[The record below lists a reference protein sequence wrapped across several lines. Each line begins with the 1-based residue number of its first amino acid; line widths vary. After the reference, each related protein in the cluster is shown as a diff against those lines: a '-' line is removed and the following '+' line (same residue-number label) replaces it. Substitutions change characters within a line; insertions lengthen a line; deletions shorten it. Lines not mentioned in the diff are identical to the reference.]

1 MATWSSP
8 ARGCCRVS
16 CNRPP
21 FIAWSCPRGASSAGC
36 GYPAART
43 GSHGGSWSTA
53 ACSSGWRR
61 WRHPVSDGD
70 AATGAGAGAGYPS
83 PPADALVIVPVRQT
97 VLFPGLVLPIT
108 VGRPRSVAAAQ
119 QAMREQRQLGILTQR
134 NPEVADPQPADMHSI
149 GCVANLARYVT
160 GQDGAHHLVCQGEQR
175 FEVLE
180 FLEGWPFLVARTA
193 LIAEP
198 DSRSPEIEARFL
210 SLRQQAVEALQL
222 LPQAPPELISAIQS
236 ITHPAQLADLAA
248 AYMDLK
254 PEEKQEVLE
263 TVDVTERMDRV
274 ARMLGQRIEVLRLSQ
289 EIGQRTRAAL
299 DERQREVLLREQ
311 MAASRRG
318 LGEGEEGKA
327 EIADLDQAIAKAQM
341 PKEVEEQARKELRR
355 LERLPEASA
364 EHGMV
369 RSYLDRLIELPWA
382 LPEEPSIDIAEAQRI
397 LDEDHSGLDKIKRR
411 IIEYLAVRKLAPHGK
426 APILCLVGP
435 PGVGK
440 TSLGQSIARAM
451 GRKFVRVS
459 LGGVHDEAEIR
470 GHRRTY
476 IGALP
481 GNIIQAIRKAG
492 TRDCVMMLDEI
503 DKVGAS
509 IQGDPAAA
517 LLEVLDPEQNNTFR
531 DNYLAVPFDLS
542 RVVFITTANLLDTIP
557 GPLRDRMEVIQLSG
571 YTANEKLEIAR
582 RYLVRRQLEANG
594 LTPEQAEI
602 SDGALREIIQ
612 RYTREAG
619 VRSLEREIG
628 KALRHAAVRIAE
640 GESGPIRIVVDDLAT
655 VLGPA
660 QFESE
665 LAMRTSIPGVATGLA
680 WTPVGGDILF
690 IEATRTP
697 GSGRLILTGQLGEVM
712 RESAQAALSIVKNRA
727 TDFGIDVTRF
737 EKTDIHVHVPAGAI
751 PKDGPSAGVAMFM
764 ALVSLMTDRTVRS
777 DTAMT
782 GEISLRGL
790 VLPVGGIK
798 EKVVAAARAGITRVM
813 LPARNRKDFEE
824 IPEEVRASMQFVW
837 LDLVDEAI
845 SGALQPLAERAVE
858 PRRTGT

>member
-1 MATWSSP
+1 VADLEAKDTS
-8 ARGCCRVS
+8 G
-16 CNRPP
+16 
-21 FIAWSCPRGASSAGC
+21 
-36 GYPAART
+36 T
-43 GSHGGSWSTA
+43 TA
-53 ACSSGWRR
+53 
-61 WRHPVSDGD
+61 
-70 AATGAGAGAGYPS
+70 PS
-83 PPADALVIVPVRQT
+83 LPSDALIIVPVRSA
-97 VLFPGLVLPIT
+97 VLFPGMVLPIS
-108 VGRPRSVAAAQ
+108 VGRPGSIAAAQ
-119 QAMREQRQLGILTQR
+119 QAVREQRQIGILMQR
-134 NPEVADPQPADMHSI
+134 DQGTEDPRPGDLYRV
-149 GCVANLARYVT
+149 GTVANLVRYVT
-160 GQDGAHHLVCQGEQR
+160 APDGNHHLICQGDQR
-175 FEVLE
+175 FQAMD
-180 FLEGWPFLVARTA
+180 FLEGWPFLVARVVRVP
-193 LIAEP
+193 EP
-198 DSRSPEIEARFL
+198 SSRSPEIEARFL
-210 SLRQQAVEALQL
+210 NLQRQTVEALQL
-222 LPQAPPELISAIQS
+222 LPQAPAELLSAVQS
-236 ITHPAQLADLAA
+236 ITTPAQLADLAT
-248 AYMDLK
+248 AYMDVK
-254 PEEKQEVLE
+254 PEEKQEILE
-263 TVDVTERMDRV
+263 TIDVT
-274 ARMLGQRIEVLRLSQ
+274 ARMEKVSRLLAQRIEVLRLSQ
-289 EIGQRTRAAL
+289 EIGRQTKAAL

-311 MAASRRG
+311 LAAIRRQ

-327 EIADLDQAIAKAQM
+327 EIAELSEAVGKARM

-355 LERLPEASA
+355 LERMPEASA

-369 RSYLDRLIELPWA
+369 RSYLDWLVELPWQ
-382 LPEEPSIDIAEAQRI
+382 LPEEAPIDIAEARRI
-397 LDEDHSGLDKIKRR
+397 LDEDHYGLDKIKRR
-411 IIEYLAVRKLAPHGK
+411 IVEYLAVRKLAPQGK

-492 TRDCVMMLDEI
+492 TRNCVMMLDEI
-503 DKVGAS
+503 DKLGRG
-509 IQGDPAAA
+509 IQGDPGAA
-517 LLEVLDPEQNNTFR
+517 LLEVLDPEQNATFR
-531 DNYLAVPFDLS
+531 DNYLGVPFDLS

-557 GPLRDRMEVIQLSG
+557 GPLRDRMEVITLSG
-571 YTANEKLEIAR
+571 YTASEKLEIAR

-594 LTPEQAEI
+594 LRPEQVEI
-602 SDGALREIIQ
+602 TDAALREIIQ
-612 RYTREAG
+612 HYTREAG
-619 VRSLEREIG
+619 VRSLERELG

-640 GESGPIRIVVDDLAT
+640 GQSGPIRIDVADLPSM
-655 VLGPA
+655 LGPA

-727 TDFGIDVTRF
+727 ADFEIDATRF
-737 EKTDIHVHVPAGAI
+737 EKSDIHVHVPAGAI

-782 GEISLRGL
+782 GEVSLRGL

-824 IPEEVRASMQFVW
+824 IPEEVRSTVDFIW
-837 LDLVDEAI
+837 LDMVDEAMI
-845 SGALQPLAERAVE
+845 AALQPRAERAAE